1 MFVFAA
7 SQRALSLVADAP
19 SACRKE
25 IDHERYYQPGNR
37 PECPPSAEPV
47 MNRGIPEERG
57 GKKDKS
63 EDRPKHVVEH
73 APEPGGEEPE
83 QRGDESR
90 RGEGEKG
97 EQARHC
103 YGLRMVGITRTS
115 EYITRVSTDARSL
128 CERSRSVRMCEASVN
143 LTVAAGTGHSS
154 LQCPINHTLPSSSA
168 PHGRRSESSLGD
180 CHP

>member
-1 MFVFAA
+1 MFVLPA
-7 SQRALSLVADAP
+7 SPRPLSLVADAP
-19 SACRKE
+19 SARRKE
-25 IDHERYYQPGNR
+25 IDHERYYQPRNR
-37 PECPPSAEPV
+37 PERPPSAEPV
-47 MNRGIPEERG
+47 MNRGIPQESG

-97 EQARHC
+97 EQTRHR

-115 EYITRVSTDARSL
+115 EYITRVCTDARSL
-128 CERSRSVRMCEASVN
+128 RERSRSVRIREASVN
-143 LTVAAGTGHSS
+143 LTVAAGTGHSF
-154 LQCPINHTLPSSSA
+154 LQCPINHALPSSSA
-168 PHGRRSESSLGD
+168 PHGRRSESFLGD
-180 CHP
+180 SRP